1 MPNPATVADVIARWR
16 PLSAQEDTNAETFLA
31 DAWNML
37 KRRMAVEGVD
47 IEAKIAEDELLPVAQ
62 RTLKD
67 AVVRVIATAVLR
79 VMKNPDGKSRE
90 SIDDYSWQRD
100 EAVSAGLLYFTDDEL
115 DGLIP
120 GSGEKG
126 RAFMID
132 PLANWAAQWS
142 AP

>member
-1 MPNPATVADVIARWR
+1 MPNPATTADVVARWR
-16 PLSAQEDTNAETFLA
+16 PLSAQETTNAQTFLD
-31 DAWNML
+31 DAWVML

-47 IEAKIAEDELLPVAQ
+47 IDAQIAG
-62 RTLKD
+62 D
-67 AVVRVIATAVLR
+67 ADLESDVVRVLATAVLR

-90 SIDDYSWQRD
+90 SIDDYSWSRD

-120 GSGEKG
+120 GAGEKG

-132 PLANWAAQWS
+132 PLAGWSAQWS
-142 AP
+142 TP